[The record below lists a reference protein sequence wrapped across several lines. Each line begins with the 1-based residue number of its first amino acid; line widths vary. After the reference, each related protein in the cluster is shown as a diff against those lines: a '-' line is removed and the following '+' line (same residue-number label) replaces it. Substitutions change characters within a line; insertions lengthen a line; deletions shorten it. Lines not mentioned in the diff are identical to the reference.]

1 MPPAT
6 GPRGWPP
13 RLPPAFPP
21 DVQLIDQLGTA
32 AALCVERAIVD
43 AILCATSVAG
53 VPAYRDLFPS
63 AR

>member
-1 MPPAT
+1 M
-6 GPRGWPP
+6 
-13 RLPPAFPP
+13 
-21 DVQLIDQLGTA
+21 QLIDQLGTA